1 MTLTFKYRCVV
12 EAVNGGRHED
22 CGFPCS
28 KEKNLEILSGGPH
41 PEKVGHRLEAV
52 AELLQLNLALCESFF
67 GRAFAPKL
75 ASPDASRPASGSRS
89 GVLLP

>member
-12 EAVNGGRHED
+12 ESVRRAARRLWISMLKRE
-22 CGFPCS
+22 
-28 KEKNLEILSGGPH
+28 NLEILSGGPH